1 MGQLNKGGI
10 LSTILG
16 ADDVIKKG
24 IDLID
29 DLHTSKEEEI
39 QAKNE
44 AKISLLEAYHPYKVA
59 QRYLALMF
67 TTVFLFCFV
76 LVLSMTLAEKGNTE
90 QVFTVLNE
98 FYIGPIVLTIVGFYF
113 SGGMLEGIF
122 KARK

>member
-1 MGQLNKGGI
+1 MGI

-29 DLHTSKEEEI
+29 SLHTSKEEEI

-44 AKISLLEAYHPYKVA
+44 AKLKLLEAYHPYKVA

-67 TTVFLFCFV
+67 TSV
-76 LVLSMTLAEKGNTE
+76 
-90 QVFTVLNE
+90 
-98 FYIGPIVLTIVGFYF
+98 IVLTIVGFYF

-122 KARK
+122 KAKK

>member
-1 MGQLNKGGI
+1 MGI

-29 DLHTSKEEEI
+29 SLHTSKEEEI

-44 AKISLLEAYHPYKVA
+44 AKLKLLEAYHPYKVA

-67 TTVFLFCFV
+67 TSVF
-76 LVLSMTLAEKGNTE
+76 
-90 QVFTVLNE
+90 
-98 FYIGPIVLTIVGFYF
+98 VLTIVGFYF

-122 KARK
+122 KAKK

>member
-1 MGQLNKGGI
+1 MGQLNKVGI

-44 AKISLLEAYHPYKVA
+44 AKIRLLEAYHPYKVA

-76 LVLSMTLAEKGNTE
+76 LVLSMTLADRGNTE

>member
-1 MGQLNKGGI
+1 MGI

-29 DLHTSKEEEI
+29 SLHT
-39 QAKNE
+39 
-44 AKISLLEAYHPYKVA
+44 YKVA

-67 TTVFLFCFV
+67 TSVFLFCFV

-90 QVFTVLNE
+90 QVFTVIDQ

-122 KARK
+122 KAKK